1 MIRGI
6 SGGQKRRVTSGE
18 MIVGPKRV
26 VFMDGAHH
34 ARSRKFVIGALQT
47 VASWPAR
54 HSGSR
59 ATDDMGGRLHFAEV
73 VSMLRACF

>member
-34 ARSRKFVIGALQT
+34 AGSRKRLIGALQT
-47 VASWPAR
+47 VAGWPAR
-54 HSGSR
+54 H
-59 ATDDMGGRLHFAEV
+59 
-73 VSMLRACF
+73 